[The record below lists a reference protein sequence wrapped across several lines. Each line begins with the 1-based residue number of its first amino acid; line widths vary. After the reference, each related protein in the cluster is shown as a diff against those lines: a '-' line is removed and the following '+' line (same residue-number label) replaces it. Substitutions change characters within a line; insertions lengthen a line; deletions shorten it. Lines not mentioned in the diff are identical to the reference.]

1 MSPEVNGVFNLRDD
15 VLSKSITVDPVTGIP
30 LFDNVAELLDGF
42 FVGIEKGVSVDRDGV
57 MVFPNDS

>member
-1 MSPEVNGVFNLRDD
+1 MNGVFNLRDD
-15 VLSKSITVDPVTGIP
+15 VLSKSITVDPVAGIP

-42 FVGIEKGVSVDRDGV
+42 CVGIEKGVSVDWDGA